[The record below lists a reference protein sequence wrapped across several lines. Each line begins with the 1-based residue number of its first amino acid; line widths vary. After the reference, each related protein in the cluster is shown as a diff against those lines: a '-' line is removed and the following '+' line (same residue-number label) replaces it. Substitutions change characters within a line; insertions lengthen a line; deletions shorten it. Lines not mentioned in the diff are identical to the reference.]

1 MLTEAV
7 NLCSSLQNMI
17 NQTVSNIESNTTK
30 GNDENS
36 LLQMQNQNL
45 EELEA
50 NFTSRLNL
58 EVHFFNKIK

>member
-1 MLTEAV
+1 VLTEAV

-17 NQTVSNIESNTTK
+17 NQTVSNIESNTK

-58 EVHFFNKIK
+58 EVLFF